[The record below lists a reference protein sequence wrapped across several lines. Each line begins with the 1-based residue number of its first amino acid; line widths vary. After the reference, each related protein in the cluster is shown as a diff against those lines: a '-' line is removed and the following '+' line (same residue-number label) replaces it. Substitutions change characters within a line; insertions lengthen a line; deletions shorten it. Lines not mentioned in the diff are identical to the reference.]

1 MTLDFND
8 SFLDNLNKDNIAV
21 YAFRKIKKSYTEHK
35 FFEITYCLKG
45 SAKYKSNHIE
55 ATISEGD
62 YVISDYN
69 SKYKFIPTNDKDFY
83 VVSCAF
89 LPAIIDKSLEDN
101 HAFVP
106 LMNNFFEKYGENK
119 LKCNPVHH
127 IYHDNDNNIFML
139 FNKLY
144 NEYTERQEGYLEL
157 MRSALM
163 EIVIKTIREISASD
177 NALNLKSNT
186 EYIKDYVKKHFS
198 KKISLTNICKELNY
212 SVPYISTNFK
222 EETGETFND
231 YLQRTRIEMACLL
244 LENTDK
250 KLCDVVSAVGY
261 TDVKNFRK
269 IFKKYKNMSVS
280 EYKAIKEQ
288 ESNKKS

>member
-21 YAFRKIKKSYTEHK
+21 YAFRKIKKSYIEHK

-62 YVISDYN
+62 YFISDYN

-89 LPAIIDKSLEDN
+89 MPEIIDKSLENN
-101 HAFVP
+101 HSFMALV
-106 LMNNFFEKYGENK
+106 NSFFEKYGANEIGY
-119 LKCNPVHH
+119 NPVHR

-144 NEYTERQEGYLEL
+144 YEYSERQQGYLEM
-157 MRSALM
+157 MRSALV
-163 EIVIKTIREISASD
+163 EIVIKTIREISSYEKVI
-177 NALNLKSNT
+177 NLKSVS
-186 EYIKDYVKKHFS
+186 EYIKDYVKKNFS
-198 KKISLTNICKELNY
+198 KNISLSNICKELNY
-212 SVPYISTNFK
+212 SLPFISSKFK
-222 EETGETFND
+222 EQTGETFND
-231 YLQRTRIEMACLL
+231 YLQRTRIEAACVL
-244 LENTDK
+244 LENDDR
-250 KLCDVVSAVGY
+250 KLYEIVSSVGY
-261 TDVKNFRK
+261 SDVKYFRK
-269 IFKKYKNMSVS
+269 IFKKYKNVSVS
-280 EYKAIKEQ
+280 DYKNIATIQSKE
-288 ESNKKS
+288 K